1 MTLRNRLLVA
11 AGACL
16 LVVIAAFL
24 GVQRRQQQ
32 VLFEQLDAQLAVV
45 ANSASSFAER
55 SPLIGPPSFGNNGD
69 LYLRNNSELYIGAVI
84 DDAVLTIAAPASTP
98 SLVPSLDE
106 LQRAPRDEAVTLRTS
121 SDDIEMRVLLKDV
134 ERGTLIVGQ
143 SVQMIENALSNLW
156 LSGFVAVA
164 AIASFGLLVGV
175 WVNRLSIRPIRE
187 AADVARDIASG
198 RRDARVSLSAA
209 NPDAEVLGI
218 AMNLMLD
225 ANAES
230 EARLRSF
237 VADASHELRTPLTT
251 LIGYTDLHRRGM
263 LTTDESI
270 DDAMRRI
277 HSEARRMSEIVD
289 HLLLLAS
296 LDESTVTL
304 NPVLVNVG
312 QLLEDVAAD
321 ARVVQPDR
329 VITVVAQD
337 EIEVLGDPDRLL
349 QAVFILVTNALIHT
363 PISAALRL
371 ELVPDGDV
379 VKIRVIDHGPGIGRE
394 HLSRLFDRFYRVNRE
409 ANGIAQGNGLGLAIA
424 HSIAEAHQGSLTVE
438 SEEGHG
444 STFILALPRS

>member
-69 LYLRNNSELYIGAVI
+69 LYLRNNGELYIGAVI

-98 SLVPSLDE
+98 SLVPSLDQI
-106 LQRAPRDEAVTLRTS
+106 QRAPRDEAVTLRTS

-198 RRDARVSLSAA
+198 RRDARVSAA
-209 NPDAEVLGI
+209 NPDAEVLGM

-225 ANAES
+225 ANVES

-289 HLLLLAS
+289 HLLLLAN

-312 QLLEDVAAD
+312 QLLEDVVAD

-337 EIEVLGDPDRLL
+337 EIEVLADPDRLL

-379 VKIRVIDHGPGIGRE
+379 VKIRVIDHGPGIERE

-424 HSIAEAHQGSLTVE
+424 HSITEAHQGSLTVE

>member
-69 LYLRNNSELYIGAVI
+69 LYLRNDGELYIGAVI

-106 LQRAPRDEAVTLRTS
+106 LQRAPRDKAVTLRTS

-218 AMNLMLD
+218 AMNVMLD

-337 EIEVLGDPDRLL
+337 EIEVLADPDRLL

-438 SEEGHG
+438 SEEGYG
-444 STFILALPRS
+444 STFILALSRS

>member
-1 MTLRNRLLVA
+1 MTLRSRLLVG

-32 VLFEQLDAQLAVV
+32 VLFEQLDAQLEVV
-45 ANSASSFAER
+45 ANSASSFADR
-55 SPLIGPPSFGNNGD
+55 STVIGPRSFGNYGEP
-69 LYLRNNSELYIGAVI
+69 YPRNNGELYIGAI
-84 DDAVLTIAAPASTP
+84 INGAVLTLAAPASTP
-98 SLVPSLDE
+98 SLVPGLDE

-121 SDDIEMRVLLKDV
+121 SNGIEMRVLVKDV
-134 ERGTLIVGQ
+134 ERGTLVVGQ

-164 AIASFGLLVGV
+164 AITSFGLLIGL

-187 AADVARDIASG
+187 AANVARDIASG

-251 LIGYTDLHRRGM
+251 LIGYTDLYRQGL
-263 LTTDESI
+263 LTTDGSI
-270 DDAMRRI
+270 DDAMQRI

-289 HLLLLAS
+289 HLLLLAN

-304 NPVLVNVG
+304 NPVPVNVG
-312 QLLEDVAAD
+312 QLLDDVAID

-329 VITVVAQD
+329 IITVDAED
-337 EIEVLGDPDRLL
+337 EIEVIADPDRLL
-349 QAVFILVTNALIHT
+349 QAVLILVTNALIHT
-363 PISAALRL
+363 PISAPLRL
-371 ELVPDGDV
+371 ELAPDGDV
-379 VKIRVIDHGPGIGRE
+379 VKIRVVDHGPGIGRE
-394 HLSRLFDRFYRVNRE
+394 HLSRLFDRFYRVDRE
-409 ANGIAQGNGLGLAIA
+409 ATSTAQGNGLGLAIA
-424 HSIAEAHQGSLTVE
+424 RSIAEAHHGSLTVE

-444 STFILALPRS
+444 STFILALSRS

>member
-337 EIEVLGDPDRLL
+337 EIEVLADPDRLL

>member
-69 LYLRNNSELYIGAVI
+69 LYLRNNGELYIGAVI

-337 EIEVLGDPDRLL
+337 EIEVLADPDRLL

>member
-379 VKIRVIDHGPGIGRE
+379 VKIRVIDHGPGIERE

>member
-98 SLVPSLDE
+98 SLVPSLDQI
-106 LQRAPRDEAVTLRTS
+106 QRAPRDEAVTLRTS

-329 VITVVAQD
+329 VITVLAQD
-337 EIEVLGDPDRLL
+337 EIEVLADPDRLL

>member
-424 HSIAEAHQGSLTVE
+424 HSITEAHQGSLTVE

>member
-69 LYLRNNSELYIGAVI
+69 LYLRNNGELYIGAVI

-98 SLVPSLDE
+98 SLVPSLDQI
-106 LQRAPRDEAVTLRTS
+106 QRAPRDEAVTLRTS

-209 NPDAEVLGI
+209 NPDAEVLGM

-225 ANAES
+225 ANVES

-289 HLLLLAS
+289 HLLLLAN

-312 QLLEDVAAD
+312 QLLEDVVAD

-337 EIEVLGDPDRLL
+337 EIEVLADPDRLL

-379 VKIRVIDHGPGIGRE
+379 VKIRVIDHGPGIERE

-424 HSIAEAHQGSLTVE
+424 HSITEAHQGSLTVE
-438 SEEGHG
+438 SEEGHV
-444 STFILALPRS
+444 L

>member
-69 LYLRNNSELYIGAVI
+69 LYLRNNGELYIGAVI

-98 SLVPSLDE
+98 SLVPSLDQI
-106 LQRAPRDEAVTLRTS
+106 QRAPRDEAVTLRTS

-209 NPDAEVLGI
+209 NPDAEVLGM

-225 ANAES
+225 ANVES

-289 HLLLLAS
+289 HLLLLAN

-312 QLLEDVAAD
+312 QLLEDVVAD

-337 EIEVLGDPDRLL
+337 EIEVLADPDRLL

-379 VKIRVIDHGPGIGRE
+379 VKIRVIDHGPGIERE

-424 HSIAEAHQGSLTVE
+424 HSITEAHQGSLTVE

>member
-32 VLFEQLDAQLAVV
+32 VLFEQLDAQLAVL

-69 LYLRNNSELYIGAVI
+69 LYLRNNGELYIGAVI

-263 LTTDESI
+263 LTNDESI

-337 EIEVLGDPDRLL
+337 EIEVLADPDRLL

-394 HLSRLFDRFYRVNRE
+394 HLSHLFDRFYRVNRE

-444 STFILALPRS
+444 STFILALSRS

>member
-289 HLLLLAS
+289 HLLLLAN

-337 EIEVLGDPDRLL
+337 EIEVLADPDRLL

-379 VKIRVIDHGPGIGRE
+379 VKIRVIDHGPGIERE

>member
-69 LYLRNNSELYIGAVI
+69 LYLRNNGELYIGAVI

-337 EIEVLGDPDRLL
+337 EIEVLADPDRLL

-379 VKIRVIDHGPGIGRE
+379 VKIRVIDHGPGIERE

>member
-337 EIEVLGDPDRLL
+337 EIEVLADPDRLL

-379 VKIRVIDHGPGIGRE
+379 VKIRVIDHGPGIERE

-424 HSIAEAHQGSLTVE
+424 HSITEAHQGSLTVE

>member
-32 VLFEQLDAQLAVV
+32 VLFEQLDAQLALV

-69 LYLRNNSELYIGAVI
+69 LYLRNNGELYIGAVI

-209 NPDAEVLGI
+209 NPDAEVLGM

-225 ANAES
+225 ANVES

-289 HLLLLAS
+289 HLLLLAN

-312 QLLEDVAAD
+312 QLLEDVVAD

-337 EIEVLGDPDRLL
+337 EIEVLADPDRLL

-379 VKIRVIDHGPGIGRE
+379 VKIRVIDHGPGIERE

-424 HSIAEAHQGSLTVE
+424 HSITEAHQGSLTVE

>member
-106 LQRAPRDEAVTLRTS
+106 LQRAPRDQAVTLRTS

-198 RRDARVSLSAA
+198 RRDARVSPSAA

-424 HSIAEAHQGSLTVE
+424 HSITEAHQGSLTVE

>member
-198 RRDARVSLSAA
+198 RRDARVSPSAA

-424 HSIAEAHQGSLTVE
+424 HSITEAHQGSLTVE

>member
-69 LYLRNNSELYIGAVI
+69 LYLRNNGELYIGAVI

-337 EIEVLGDPDRLL
+337 EIEVLADPDRLL

-424 HSIAEAHQGSLTVE
+424 HSITEAHQGSLTVE

>member
-379 VKIRVIDHGPGIGRE
+379 VKIRVIDHGPGIERE

-424 HSIAEAHQGSLTVE
+424 HSITEAHQGSLTVE

>member
-69 LYLRNNSELYIGAVI
+69 LYLRNNGELYIGAVI

-218 AMNLMLD
+218 AMNVMLD

-337 EIEVLGDPDRLL
+337 EIEVLADPDRLL

-394 HLSRLFDRFYRVNRE
+394 HLSLENLV
-409 ANGIAQGNGLGLAIA
+409 GNLGNPRT
-424 HSIAEAHQGSLTVE
+424 LT
-438 SEEGHG
+438 SEC
-444 STFILALPRS
+444 IDP

>member
-69 LYLRNNSELYIGAVI
+69 LYLRNNGELYIGAVI

-98 SLVPSLDE
+98 SLVPSLDQI
-106 LQRAPRDEAVTLRTS
+106 QRAPRDEAVTLRTS
-121 SDDIEMRVLLKDV
+121 SDDIEMRVLLKEV

-209 NPDAEVLGI
+209 NPDAEVLGM

-225 ANAES
+225 ANVES

-289 HLLLLAS
+289 HLLLLAN

-312 QLLEDVAAD
+312 QLLEDVVAD

-337 EIEVLGDPDRLL
+337 EIEVLADPDRLL

-379 VKIRVIDHGPGIGRE
+379 VKIRVIDHGPGIERE

-424 HSIAEAHQGSLTVE
+424 HSITEAHQGSLTVE

>member
-69 LYLRNNSELYIGAVI
+69 LYLRNNGELYIGAVI

-209 NPDAEVLGI
+209 NPDAEVLGM

-225 ANAES
+225 ANVES

-289 HLLLLAS
+289 HLLLLAN

-312 QLLEDVAAD
+312 QLLEDVVAD

-337 EIEVLGDPDRLL
+337 EIEVLADPDRLL

-379 VKIRVIDHGPGIGRE
+379 VKIRVIDHGPGIERE

-424 HSIAEAHQGSLTVE
+424 HSITEAHQGSLTVE